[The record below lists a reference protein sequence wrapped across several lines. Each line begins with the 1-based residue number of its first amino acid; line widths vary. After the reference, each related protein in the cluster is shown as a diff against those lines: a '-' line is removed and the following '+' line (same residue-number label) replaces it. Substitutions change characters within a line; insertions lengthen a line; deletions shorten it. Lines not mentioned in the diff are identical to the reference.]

1 VCGVQTNT
9 QVRECLS
16 TTHSVENV
24 QVLELGELLLQDVPH
39 LNLRSHSLYRMTSAA
54 VGAAH

>member
-1 VCGVQTNT
+1 MQTNT